1 MTLGP
6 LVIAVATAWLSRV
19 DAGSSYWTGVL
30 PPLVVFGLGLA
41 AMVAPL
47 TATVLAAAPD
57 DHAGIASGINN
68 AVARAGSLFAVA
80 ALPVAVGLTGED
92 YADPTAFGHAYG
104 NALLICAGLLVV
116 GGVVSWFAIPAGP
129 MAAVAVDEPLAHTA
143 HQLDCPHRCR

>member
-1 MTLGP
+1 MSIGDAP
-6 LVIAVATAWLSRV
+6 AAVRRTTSGAPAPAIGADCMRRRATGATA
-19 DAGSSYWTGVL
+19 
-30 PPLVVFGLGLA
+30 
-41 AMVAPL
+41 
-47 TATVLAAAPD
+47 PD
-57 DHAGIASGINN
+57 GHAGIASGINN

-92 YADPTAFGHAYG
+92 YADPTAFGHAFG

-129 MAAVAVDEPLAHTA
+129 MAAVAVAEPVAHAA